1 MSQVL
6 YNNTEPPFGPIVNGT
21 QIVFFEY
28 RPNIGAAW
36 AFVVLFAIAALAHFG
51 MLIWLRAW
59 HFIPLTLGLIG
70 ESSVLQSVSRILL
83 ISEPPGEAFGYY
95 GRVRAHSEPN
105 IAGPFIMQNILILGC
120 APLVAATVYMTL
132 ARYIRVFDIRDRIH
146 IPPRLM
152 TFFFVLVDVGCF
164 VTQVFGSAAPAS
176 GDPQGIALGR
186 TLIISGLIAQLVALA
201 LFILV
206 SFISHRLAISES
218 MGLKTTPITIF
229 GSKYFH
235 ATYCVAG
242 AMVVRSLVRG
252 IEYLQGD
259 KGFIIAH
266 EIFIYLFD
274 AAPMILVP
282 VVYVFIHPGKLLR
295 DAAKVV
301 SDGTELARY
310 DVLSS

>member
-1 MSQVL
+1 MSQTL

-36 AFVVLFAIAALAHFG
+36 AFVVLFAIAAVVHFS

-59 HFIPLTLGLIG
+59 HFIPLTLGLI
-70 ESSVLQSVSRILL
+70 
-83 ISEPPGEAFGYY
+83 GEAFGYY

-201 LFILV
+201 LFILT
-206 SFISHRLAISES
+206 SLISHRLAISES
-218 MGLKTTPITIF
+218 TGLKTTPITIY

-274 AAPMILVP
+274 AAPMLLVP

-295 DAAKVV
+295 DAARGV
-301 SDGTELARY
+301 SSSTELSRY
-310 DVLSS
+310 DVLDS

>member
-6 YNNTEPPFGPIVNGT
+6 HNNTEPPFGPIVNGT

-36 AFVVLFAIAALAHFG
+36 AFVVLFAIAAAIHFG

-59 HFIPLTLGLIG
+59 HFIPLTLGLI
-70 ESSVLQSVSRILL
+70 
-83 ISEPPGEAFGYY
+83 GEAFGYY

-120 APLVAATVYMTL
+120 APLIAATVYMTL

-152 TFFFVLVDVGCF
+152 TFFFVLVDLGCF
-164 VTQVFGSAAPAS
+164 VTQVFGSAAPTS
-176 GDPQGIALGR
+176 GDPQGVALGR
-186 TLIISGLIAQLVALA
+186 TLIISGLITQLVALG
-201 LFILV
+201 LFSLIL
-206 SFISHRLAISES
+206 FISHRLAISES

-310 DVLSS
+310 EVLTS